1 MLDEG
6 GLVRSRPFRSPHH
19 SISLSALLGGGSGFV
34 RPGEVS
40 LAHHGVLFL
49 DELTEFRRDAVEALR
64 QPLEDGRVVVTR
76 VAGAVEFPAGFTLVA
91 ATNPCPCGYEGDPK
105 RQCRCP
111 PHRVELYRQKLS
123 GPLLDRIDIRLV
135 VPRLSK
141 RELLGETAGEASSS
155 IRTRVEEARAR
166 QRHRYAA
173 LGFPCN
179 AMLPGPVARRQAR
192 MSSGGYDVLAAAVD
206 ALGLTGRGFDRA
218 IKVART
224 IADLA
229 GAEEIA
235 GGHMAEALTYRM
247 NLSEGSLARAG

>member
-1 MLDEG
+1 
-6 GLVRSRPFRSPHH
+6 
-19 SISLSALLGGGSGFV
+19 
-34 RPGEVS
+34 
-40 LAHHGVLFL
+40 
-49 DELTEFRRDAVEALR
+49 VEALR

-76 VAGAVEFPAGFTLVA
+76 VAGSVEFPAAFTLVA

-141 RELLGETAGEASSS
+141 RELLGETAGEASLP

-179 AMLPGPVARRQAR
+179 AMLPGPVARRRAR
-192 MSSGGYDVLAAAVD
+192 MSSGGYDVLAGAVD
-206 ALGLTGRGFDRA
+206 VLGLTGRGFDRA

-224 IADLA
+224 VADLG
-229 GAEEIA
+229 GATEIA
-235 GGHMAEALTYRM
+235 AGHMAEALTYRM